1 MSRLTQR
8 SCWRSTPV
16 KRKPTSS
23 RWLNSPL
30 LDLSISRSV
39 ARARSCGIP
48 VPGDPSQ
55 IIYLWFD
62 ALANYISALGLHE
75 TMKHFGPSG
84 LKLIE
89 SRT

>member
-1 MSRLTQR
+1 
-8 SCWRSTPV
+8 
-16 KRKPTSS
+16 
-23 RWLNSPL
+23 
-30 LDLSISRSV
+30 
-39 ARARSCGIP
+39 